1 MLIKF
6 NMAAINLVNV
16 LVAKQT
22 FLERLATNYFGSTTI
37 QTGSNHLCLVVSLY
51 KATKICGRR

>member
-6 NMAAINLVNV
+6 NTAAINLVNV
-16 LVAKQT
+16 PVAKQT
-22 FLERLATNYFGSTTI
+22 LLERRATNYFGSTTI

-51 KATKICGRR
+51 KATKFCGRR